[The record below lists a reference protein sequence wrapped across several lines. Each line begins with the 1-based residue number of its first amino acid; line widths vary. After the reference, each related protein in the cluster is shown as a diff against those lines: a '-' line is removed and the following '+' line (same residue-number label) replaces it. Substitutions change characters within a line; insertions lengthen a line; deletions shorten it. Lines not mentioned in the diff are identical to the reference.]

1 MASQSIQKTSHART
15 QQSGRRTGRFLASLR
30 WRGWSCLLGLAFLTL
45 LLGYWGSRQIRPDGQ
60 SLDLLWEQA
69 EQDLSAGR
77 FESVEAAVKRLE
89 RSRPPTPL
97 DWFLRAQLALAR
109 KEDDQALGYL
119 TRVPDEHYMAAQAR
133 LIAGQMELRRNRARL
148 AEEWFQAALKLD
160 SRLIQAHRELI
171 YIYGMQL
178 RRAELSAE
186 FMALSRLT
194 NLTFDNAFH
203 WGLLRNNSW
212 EPGTAVESLAGYV
225 AADPFDRWSRLAL
238 AENYRR
244 MGRLDDAESAIGT
257 LASDDS
263 DAISLRGRMALDRQ
277 DHEEAGRLLAL
288 GPRDQPLLARLRGTL
303 ALGRRDVPEALANF
317 RIAYAADSENREA
330 LFGLIAA
337 LELSHDDKAA
347 APLRERARRYD
358 RLNSLIQR
366 AAVAQARGDADL
378 MRQLGEACAALGRKE
393 EARAWYNLAIS
404 RDPLDSIAQ
413 QALFRLSE
421 TTEKVP
427 QPPHVLPQPPPVL
440 PNHNEPDSY

>member
-1 MASQSIQKTSHART
+1 
-15 QQSGRRTGRFLASLR
+15 
-30 WRGWSCLLGLAFLTL
+30 
-45 LLGYWGSRQIRPDGQ
+45 
-60 SLDLLWEQA
+60 
-69 EQDLSAGR
+69 
-77 FESVEAAVKRLE
+77 
-89 RSRPPTPL
+89 
-97 DWFLRAQLALAR
+97 
-109 KEDDQALGYL
+109 
-119 TRVPDEHYMAAQAR
+119 
-133 LIAGQMELRRNRARL
+133 
-148 AEEWFQAALKLD
+148 
-160 SRLIQAHRELI
+160 
-171 YIYGMQL
+171 MQL

-263 DAISLRGRMALDRQ
+263 EAISLRGRMALDRQ

-303 ALGRRDVPEALANF
+303 ALGRRDVLEALPNF
-317 RIAYAADSENREA
+317 RIAYAADPENREA

-347 APLRERARRYD
+347 EPLRERARRYD

-366 AAVAQARGDADL
+366 AAVPKARGDADL

-421 TTEKVP
+421 TTENVP
-427 QPPHVLPQPPPVL
+427 QPPRVVPQPPRVL
-440 PNHNEPDSY
+440 PNHDEPDSY